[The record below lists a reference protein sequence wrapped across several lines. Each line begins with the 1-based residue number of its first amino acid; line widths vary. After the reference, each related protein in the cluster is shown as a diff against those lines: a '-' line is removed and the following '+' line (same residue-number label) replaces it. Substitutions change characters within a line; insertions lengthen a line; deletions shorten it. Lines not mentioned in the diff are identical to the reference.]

1 MQSCHLV
8 PAPSY
13 YHPLLLQ
20 RHVASKADG
29 QLVIVSGQ
37 LLQPDLAGNFVLL
50 TYCGSVLHGTGVFIL
65 WVPLRAIFRT
75 QKDLKH

>member
-1 MQSCHLV
+1 M

-37 LLQPDLAGNFVLL
+37 LLQPDLAGDFVLL
-50 TYCGSVLHGTGVFIL
+50 TLYFWAIIWKNLKSGQDLISVNSTTDNTWLCQT
-65 WVPLRAIFRT
+65 
-75 QKDLKH
+75 

>member
-37 LLQPDLAGNFVLL
+37 LLQPDLAGDFVLL
-50 TYCGSVLHGTGVFIL
+50 ALYFWAIIWKNLKSGQDFTIAQGS
-65 WVPLRAIFRT
+65 T
-75 QKDLKH
+75 QAF